1 MNDRFAIVSPD
12 AAKSYFT
19 RPYDVFSKGDPIDPR
34 VVVNPETFL
43 LHVFTEA
50 KINVLASRTM
60 SDIYRVYRSEYG
72 EDKYYP
78 DDVDNPGCPK
88 ISVRKKGKIRRFGLS
103 FIVIFLSGYCCYKY
117 RKQRGRERH

>member
-12 AAKSYFT
+12 AARSYFT
-19 RPYDVFSKGDPIDPR
+19 RPYEVFSRGDSIDPR

-50 KINVLASRTM
+50 NINVLTSRTM

-72 EDKYYP
+72 EDHYYP
-78 DDVDNPGCPK
+78 DDVENPGCPNIVSGKKRK
-88 ISVRKKGKIRRFGLS
+88 ISRFGLS
-103 FIVIFLSGYCCYKY
+103 FIAISL
-117 RKQRGRERH
+117 